1 MASLFSNSW
10 YRVAELKPRLRA
22 HAQIHRQTFRG
33 QVWYVLQDHQTGRFF
48 RVSPAANR
56 MLCLMDGRR
65 TMREVWDIAGEHSAV
80 VGCNVYRLTRRDFL
94 NGIPLDL
101 NFTREI
107 GFQGHSFT
115 IRIYDR
121 ARQPIAVFQADL
133 VGQ

>member
-1 MASLFSNSW
+1 MPRKTILRSKQPNI
-10 YRVAELKPRLRA
+10 RVDGNISRA
-22 HAQIHRQTFRG
+22 DKLIGMERG
-33 QVWYVLQDHQTGRFF
+33 
-48 RVSPAANR
+48 
-56 MLCLMDGRR
+56 
-65 TMREVWDIAGEHSAV
+65 I
-80 VGCNVYRLTRRDFL
+80 TRRDFL